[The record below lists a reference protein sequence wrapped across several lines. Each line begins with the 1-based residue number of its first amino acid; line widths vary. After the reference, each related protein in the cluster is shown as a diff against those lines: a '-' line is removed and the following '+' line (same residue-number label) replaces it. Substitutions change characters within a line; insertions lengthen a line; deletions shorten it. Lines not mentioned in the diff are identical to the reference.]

1 LQAGKKGPKLEA
13 QQLFEAVEK
22 IRRDKHEP
30 WRYILFTF
38 LNGIAQGLGVAL
50 GATIF
55 LGIFIALLNLVLSHL
70 VGVPILGYYSSELTN
85 MLNAAVRHGPR
96 RH

>member
-1 LQAGKKGPKLEA
+1 MEDER
-13 QQLFEAVEK
+13 LFEAVEK

-50 GATIF
+50 GATIV
-55 LGIFIALLNLVLSHL
+55 LGLVIYLLTIVLSHL
-70 VGVPILGYYSSELTN
+70 INFPVVGSYVGELIKIMDTSIRQGGR
-85 MLNAAVRHGPR
+85 VR
-96 RH
+96 

>member
-1 LQAGKKGPKLEA
+1 MEEDKLIEA
-13 QQLFEAVEK
+13 IEN

-50 GATIF
+50 GMTLVLGIVIF
-55 LGIFIALLNLVLSHL
+55 LLTK
-70 VGVPILGYYSSELTN
+70 ILAQMINYPVVGYYVGELMKIMDAYIKQGTKI
-85 MLNAAVRHGPR
+85 R
-96 RH
+96 

>member
-1 LQAGKKGPKLEA
+1 MEEDKLIEA
-13 QQLFEAVEK
+13 IEN

-50 GATIF
+50 GMTLVLGIVIF
-55 LGIFIALLNLVLSHL
+55 LLTK
-70 VGVPILGYYSSELTN
+70 ILAQMINYPVVGYYVGEL
-85 MLNAAVRHGPR
+85 MKIMDAYIKQGAKIR
-96 RH
+96 

>member
-1 LQAGKKGPKLEA
+1 MVIMEQEKI
-13 QQLFEAVEK
+13 FEAIEN

-50 GATIF
+50 GATIV
-55 LGIFIALLNLVLSHL
+55 LGLVIYLLTIVLSHL
-70 VGVPILGYYSSELTN
+70 INFPVVGYYVGELIKIMETSI
-85 MLNAAVRHGPR
+85 RHGGR
-96 RH
+96 VR